1 MMDSINQKI
10 ILSKKLENIYRE
22 NNIQSLCAPLF
33 SQIKLINYFSYNHFY
48 DDGKIITICSNPGFL
63 KHYYE
68 GGLYVTAN
76 EIEELRKTHGLK
88 KRLYGF
94 ITKEIA
100 LTDILK
106 TKNKNRLNI
115 ILGEQFNI
123 EKRLYIIRRKKDY
136 TVLVSIG
143 TNQIEK
149 TQKFIQFCLERL
161 HVLNSFI
168 DCFKEEG
175 RKIVCALKKEM
186 IVSPYKLE
194 GKQENKKLQHYD
206 FKTGNNFSL
215 SPREYECL
223 ESMALGRS
231 MKETAHLL
239 NLSPRTIE
247 RHINNIKLKT
257 GFYTR
262 SQLVS
267 FCQSFI

>member
-100 LTDILK
+100 LTDVLK

-123 EKRLYIIRRKKDY
+123 EKGFVR
-136 TVLVSIG
+136 
-143 TNQIEK
+143 
-149 TQKFIQFCLERL
+149 
-161 HVLNSFI
+161 
-168 DCFKEEG
+168 
-175 RKIVCALKKEM
+175 
-186 IVSPYKLE
+186 E
-194 GKQENKKLQHYD
+194 GKNRVYKICIL
-206 FKTGNNFSL
+206 
-215 SPREYECL
+215 
-223 ESMALGRS
+223 M
-231 MKETAHLL
+231 
-239 NLSPRTIE
+239 
-247 RHINNIKLKT
+247 
-257 GFYTR
+257 
-262 SQLVS
+262 
-267 FCQSFI
+267 